1 MTAQAR
7 RHPDR
12 MTPGESLQAVL
23 WDMDGTL
30 VRTGE
35 LWMAAEE
42 NTMAAFGGHWD
53 AQDQAVAV
61 GGPVDRVLEY
71 MAERVGR
78 PVDEVGAKI
87 VGEIEHLMRTEHI
100 PWMPGARELH
110 RELTAAGVP
119 QALVSNS
126 WRGLM
131 DTALQELDT
140 SFDVVIAGDEVERP
154 KPDPFP
160 YLHACERLGVDP
172 AATVV
177 LEDSPTGVAAAIGA
191 GCWVVGIPHVSD
203 IAPGPR
209 LVLVDSLVGLTADG
223 LAQLVG
229 QGRLPVSG

>member
-1 MTAQAR
+1 MAAPKSPDHRSPAR
-7 RHPDR
+7 AS
-12 MTPGESLQAVL
+12 SLQAVL

-30 VRTGE
+30 VRTEE

-42 NTMAAFGGHWD
+42 NTMAAFGSHWD

-71 MAERVGR
+71 MAKRVGR
-78 PVDEVGAKI
+78 PVAEVGDTI
-87 VGEIEHLMRTEHI
+87 VGEIEELMRTEHI
-100 PWMPGARELH
+100 PWMPGAEELH
-110 RELTAAGVP
+110 RDVAAAGVP

-126 WRGLM
+126 WRTLM
-131 DTALQELDT
+131 DTALEELDT
-140 SFDVVIAGDEVERP
+140 NFDVVVAGDEVARP

-177 LEDSPTGVAAAIGA
+177 LEDSPTGVAAALGA

-203 IAPGPR
+203 IAPAER
-209 LVLVDSLVGLTADG
+209 LVLVDSLVGLTAHD
-223 LAQLVG
+223 LAVLVSEG
-229 QGRLPVSG
+229 TLGTSR